1 MKVNIA
7 SGQRII
13 VIGSPG
19 AGKSTF
25 SAAIS
30 CITGLPLC
38 HLDRL
43 YWKPGWVPVDREK
56 FLEQIREVISSPSWI
71 IDGNYQSTLNER
83 FEAADTV
90 IFLDFNRI
98 VCIAGALR
106 RLFPAGWRD
115 RKDMTEGCEER
126 FNREFLKFL
135 QFIWFYPSTGRRETV
150 AMLHSERSRGK
161 TIYILHSRNEA
172 NDFIRSIAGQQP
184 DGTCLEV

>member
-1 MKVNIA
+1 MKVNSV

-30 CITGLPLC
+30 SITGLPLC

-43 YWKPGWVPVDREK
+43 YWKPGWVPADREK
-56 FLEQIREVISSPSWI
+56 FLEKLREVISSPSWI

-90 IFLDFNRI
+90 IFLDFSRI
-98 VCIAGALR
+98 ACIAGALR
-106 RLFPAGWRD
+106 RLFTD
-115 RKDMTEGCEER
+115 SRKVRNDMTEGCEEKSNGESLR
-126 FNREFLKFL
+126 FL
-135 QFIWFYPSTGRRETV
+135 QFIWLYPSTGRRETV
-150 AMLHSERSRGK
+150 AMLHSEDLEGRPFTSFTAEMRR
-161 TIYILHSRNEA
+161 TIL
-172 NDFIRSIAGQQP
+172 
-184 DGTCLEV
+184 